1 MEKSA
6 GQKDTQEIEKTVLSY
21 MGKNGQIDNSE
32 NFGNEHN
39 ISKDDLE
46 KVLKSLLV
54 DEYLNLDVI
63 ERKIIE
69 LTDEGNSYA

>member
-1 MEKSA
+1 MGEH
-6 GQKDTQEIEKTVLSY
+6 GEIE
-21 MGKNGQIDNSE
+21 NSE
-32 NFGNEHN
+32 NFGNEKG

-54 DEYLNLDVI
+54 DDYLSLEVI

-69 LTDEGNSYA
+69 LTEEGHSYAKNGSPEFQFV